1 MEPAI
6 AVSLNAHLER
16 NVLTDNALKS
26 NQLTQSIHAGL
37 SNVVMDQYAKMENVF
52 LKQLINAHG

>member
-37 SNVVMDQYAKMENVF
+37 LNVVMEQYAKMENVF
-52 LKQLINAHG
+52 LKQLINAYG

>member
-37 SNVVMDQYAKMENVF
+37 LSVVMEQYAKMENVF

>member
-6 AVSLNAHLER
+6 AVSLNVQLER

-26 NQLTQSIHAGL
+26 NQLTQSIHVGL
-37 SNVVMDQYAKMENVF
+37 LNVVMEQSVKMENVL
-52 LKQLINAHG
+52 LKQLINAHV